1 MSFEWF
7 FQGYDRESPPSSASV
22 LVGLNFDDHDSQT
35 SMNFGADAERLSQFL
50 SAVHDIVNYDGKEYT
65 KRVAV
70 LRFYGTASL
79 TVTGLL
85 CEGEHGFTVEDFSFK
100 LVSSCNVIWT
110 FYVYGTKDVL
120 RFCHDGWKEVNR
132 VMDDGE

>member
-7 FQGYDRESPPSSASV
+7 FQGYDKEGPNSSASV
-22 LVGLNFDDHDSQT
+22 LMGLNFDDHDSQT
-35 SMNFGADAERLSQFL
+35 TMNFEVDAERLDQFL
-50 SAVHDIVNYDGKEYT
+50 RAIHDITNYDGGDYN

-70 LRFYGTASL
+70 LRLYGGASL

-85 CEGEHGFTVEDFSFK
+85 CEGEHGQTVEDFSFR
-100 LVSSCNVIWT
+100 LVSGGNLMWT

-120 RFCHDGWKEVNR
+120 RFCYDGWDATNR
-132 VMDDGE
+132 VMDNGD